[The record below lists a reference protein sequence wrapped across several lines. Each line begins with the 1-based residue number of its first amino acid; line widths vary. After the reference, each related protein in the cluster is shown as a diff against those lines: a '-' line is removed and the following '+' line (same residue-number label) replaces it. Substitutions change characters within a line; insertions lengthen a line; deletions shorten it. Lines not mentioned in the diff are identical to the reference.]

1 MIGKPIDRTTAKMFG
16 LTDEVLDEYYGSN
29 GLYDGDMWARYNA
42 VNNDVDERLMNR
54 VNEKR
59 IT

>member
-1 MIGKPIDRTTAKMFG
+1 MIGKPIDRATAKMFG

-29 GLYDGDMWARYNA
+29 GLYDGDMSARYNA

-54 VNEKR
+54 VNEK
-59 IT
+59 

>member
-1 MIGKPIDRTTAKMFG
+1 MIGKPIDRATAKMFG

-29 GLYDGDMWARYNA
+29 GFLDGNMWARYNA

-54 VNEKR
+54 VNEK
-59 IT
+59 